1 MEVFRLARLKYAM
14 PLSGKGAALK
24 GGRWNSAGTELIYT
38 AANRSLAMAEV
49 AVHLTLATLPIDYV
63 MVTINIPSKVSR
75 FQLSEEMLP
84 PHWKEFP
91 SPAATQAVGDRFV
104 KENKYCLLII
114 PSAITQGD
122 FNVLINPNHAHF
134 KQIQVKEVVGFPIDK
149 RMVR

>member
-1 MEVFRLARLKYAM
+1 
-14 PLSGKGAALK
+14 
-24 GGRWNSAGTELIYT
+24 
-38 AANRSLAMAEV
+38 
-49 AVHLTLATLPIDYV
+49 
-63 MVTINIPSKVSR
+63 MVTINIPGKVSR

-91 SPAATQAVGDRFV
+91 SPVATQAVGDRFV

-122 FNVLINPNHAHF
+122 INVLINPNHAHF